1 MKVHFGVDGGTAA
14 LERTIASLGN
24 YDGVHLGH
32 QAVLQKTVEQ
42 ARRLF
47 LPSVAVTFDPVPKK
61 ILYPETAPPLIQ
73 TVEQR
78 LRKLELLGLDHSI
91 VVAFDHHLA
100 DKSPEDFVREYL
112 TGILRIKGFV
122 VGQNF
127 SFGHQKKGNLSLLAK
142 MGMELDFFVEAV
154 PEIQVDGARISSSLI
169 REMIRQG
176 KMEKARHYLGS
187 PFAVIGSV
195 VEGERLGG
203 RLGIPTANLD
213 VENELL
219 PARGVYIT
227 LALLPSGSHPSVTN
241 VGMRP
246 TFGGQKLTVEAH
258 LIDFSGDLYG
268 QRMELQF
275 LRKLRDEARFSNADE
290 LKAHILADI
299 EAAKQHLRRADA

>member
-112 TGILRIKGFV
+112 TG
-122 VGQNF
+122 
-127 SFGHQKKGNLSLLAK
+127 
-142 MGMELDFFVEAV
+142 
-154 PEIQVDGARISSSLI
+154 
-169 REMIRQG
+169 
-176 KMEKARHYLGS
+176 
-187 PFAVIGSV
+187 
-195 VEGERLGG
+195 
-203 RLGIPTANLD
+203 
-213 VENELL
+213 
-219 PARGVYIT
+219 
-227 LALLPSGSHPSVTN
+227 
-241 VGMRP
+241 
-246 TFGGQKLTVEAH
+246 
-258 LIDFSGDLYG
+258 
-268 QRMELQF
+268 
-275 LRKLRDEARFSNADE
+275 
-290 LKAHILADI
+290 
-299 EAAKQHLRRADA
+299 